1 MSNEHTPQTASRRS
15 FIRQAIAGGGLLSST
30 LVSGPTVASAHELQS
45 TAAQPTTAAGKL
57 RALVNARKLFPTP
70 VIHDALSAKLS
81 EMHGFQCVFA
91 GGLPISYT
99 MFGVGDYGML
109 TISELIEFASRIAGE
124 IDIPVI
130 ADADDGGGNPL
141 NVYRA
146 VQRYEHGG
154 VGGIMIEDM
163 YGAKHIPGVGRE
175 GLMASKEAFADKIK
189 AALDA
194 RRSQDFVILARSD
207 ALSAKESLQ
216 VMEDRVMAYAAAGVD
231 MLFVPAMPIKEIPRL
246 TAATKKPFM
255 GITTQVPLADQEA
268 AQIVLGSISV
278 PLVSLAAGAVHK
290 ALGELKATG
299 VIQELQQRSL
309 PSEIMQKIVG
319 APQNAER
326 AKKYSAFRS

>member
-81 EMHGFQCVFA
+81 EMHGFQCVLPA
-91 GGLPISYT
+91 TPISYT

-154 VGGIMIEDM
+154 IGGIMIKECTGRSTSPAW
-163 YGAKHIPGVGRE
+163 GAKV
-175 GLMASKEAFADKIK
+175 
-189 AALDA
+189 
-194 RRSQDFVILARSD
+194 
-207 ALSAKESLQ
+207 
-216 VMEDRVMAYAAAGVD
+216 
-231 MLFVPAMPIKEIPRL
+231 
-246 TAATKKPFM
+246 
-255 GITTQVPLADQEA
+255 
-268 AQIVLGSISV
+268 
-278 PLVSLAAGAVHK
+278 
-290 ALGELKATG
+290 
-299 VIQELQQRSL
+299 
-309 PSEIMQKIVG
+309 
-319 APQNAER
+319 
-326 AKKYSAFRS
+326 

>member
-1 MSNEHTPQTASRRS
+1 M
-15 FIRQAIAGGGLLSST
+15 
-30 LVSGPTVASAHELQS
+30 
-45 TAAQPTTAAGKL
+45 
-57 RALVNARKLFPTP
+57 
-70 VIHDALSAKLS
+70 
-81 EMHGFQCVFA
+81 
-91 GGLPISYT
+91 Y
-99 MFGVGDYGML
+99 GVGDYGML
-109 TISELIEFASRIAGE
+109 TISELIEFATRIAGE

-163 YGAKHIPGVGRE
+163 YGAKHIPGMRE
-175 GLMASKEAFADKIK
+175 GLMASKEAFVDKIK

-194 RRSQDFVILARSD
+194 RRSQDFVILARTD
-207 ALSAKESLQ
+207 ALSAKESTQ
-216 VMEDRVMAYAAAGVD
+216 VMEDRLMAYAAAGVD

-255 GITTQVPLADQEA
+255 GITTQVPLADQEK

-309 PSEIMQKIVG
+309 PSDIMQKIVG
-319 APQNAER
+319 AAQNAER
-326 AKKYSAFRS
+326 AKKYNVFRS